1 MSIVTTLFKIYKNA
15 GLQPV
20 SGYNSHHFFNWRD
33 APFTVFLDGSGFVGC
48 PGLALQEV
56 MFLEHL
62 GTYLQP
68 ANCLVIGNAM
78 GWSTLATGLT
88 FPNAKTVGVDNAAQ
102 TGIDFTNAA
111 FKSLGLKGGAVL
123 GESPK
128 DIDRIV
134 QAEFD
139 GKVDF
144 VLIDALHENDAIQA
158 DFHAVRKNAA
168 DDCVYL
174 FHDVINWNMLKG
186 FKALLA
192 ESGLEGCVLTRT
204 PSGMAMA
211 YSPNLSAACRDYL
224 SVFTDDTDF
233 FRRYRHAIRQ
243 KMDSLTV
250 FDQDLP

>member
-1 MSIVTTLFKIYKNA
+1 MSIVTTLVNLYKKA
-15 GLQPV
+15 GLHPV
-20 SGYNSHHFFNWRD
+20 TGYNSHHFFNWRD

-62 GTYLQP
+62 GTYLTP

-78 GWSTLATGLT
+78 GWSTLATALT
-88 FPNAKTVGVDNAAQ
+88 FPKAKTVGVDNAAK

-111 FKSLGLKGGAVL
+111 FKSLGLNGGAVL

-128 DIDRIV
+128 DIGRIV
-134 QAEFD
+134 GAEFD

-158 DFHAVRKNAA
+158 DFHAIREHATE
-168 DDCVYL
+168 DCVYL
-174 FHDVINWNMLKG
+174 FHDVINWNMLSG
-186 FKALLA
+186 FKALLTD
-192 ESGLEGCVLTRT
+192 SGLEGCVLTRT

-211 YSPNLSAACRDYL
+211 YSPDLPADCRDYL
-224 SVFTDDTDF
+224 SVFSDDANF
-233 FRRYRHAIRQ
+233 FKRYRHTVRQ
-243 KMDSLTV
+243 NMDTLAL
-250 FDQDLP
+250 FDQELP

>member
-1 MSIVTTLFKIYKNA
+1 MSIVTTLVKLYKNA
-15 GLQPV
+15 GLHPV
-20 SGYNSHHFFNWRD
+20 TGYNSHHFFNWRD

-88 FPNAKTVGVDNAAQ
+88 FPKAKTVGVDNAAR
-102 TGIDFTNAA
+102 TGIDFTNTA
-111 FKSLGLKGGAVL
+111 FRSLGLTGGAVL

-128 DIDRIV
+128 DIGRIV
-134 QAEFD
+134 AEQFD
-139 GKVDF
+139 GPLDF
-144 VLIDALHENDAIQA
+144 VLIDALHENDAIQT
-158 DFHAVRKNAA
+158 DFHAVRQCASE
-168 DDCVYL
+168 DCVYL
-174 FHDVINWNMLKG
+174 FHDVINWKLLPG

-192 ESGLEGCVLTRT
+192 DSGLEGCVLTRT

-211 YSPNLSAACRDYL
+211 YSGNLPAACRDYL
-224 SVFTDDTDF
+224 SVFSDEKNF
-233 FRRYRHAIRQ
+233 FQRYRHTVRQ
-243 KMDSLTV
+243 NMDTLAL
-250 FDQDLP
+250 FDQELP